1 MASFFKKN
9 RECDSLVEEYL
20 TDLTIR
26 CELTIKEY
34 KNPLKIADENIII
47 PTINQCNELN
57 KYKYTVAQLKQI
69 AKHYKLKMVGT
80 RPQLY
85 SRIYCFLYWS
95 SHIIKI
101 QNMFRRRLAYNYKIL
116 RGPAVISR
124 KLCTNNND
132 FITMEPVEEIPF
144 NQFISYKDT
153 DGFIYGFDINSL
165 HNLFMISTDDTTN
178 PYNRKDFPKLV
189 LLNLVL
195 IVRLSKILNH
205 PVNLI
210 YEDDTKKLS
219 PEKAI
224 ELRAIT
230 IFQSINALGNYSNA
244 DWFLSLN
251 KIQLI
256 HFVKELIKIWGY
268 RAQLS
273 IQTKINICPPTGDP
287 FRAVNLH
294 YLHNE
299 NNVWNI
305 KRVLLD
311 VMEKMINNGIDN
323 DSKSLG
329 AYYILGSLT
338 LVNTDAATAL
348 PWLFQSVC
356 YFD

>member
-1 MASFFKKN
+1 
-9 RECDSLVEEYL
+9 
-20 TDLTIR
+20 
-26 CELTIKEY
+26 
-34 KNPLKIADENIII
+34 
-47 PTINQCNELN
+47 
-57 KYKYTVAQLKQI
+57 
-69 AKHYKLKMVGT
+69 
-80 RPQLY
+80 
-85 SRIYCFLYWS
+85 
-95 SHIIKI
+95 
-101 QNMFRRRLAYNYKIL
+101 
-116 RGPAVISR
+116 
-124 KLCTNNND
+124 
-132 FITMEPVEEIPF
+132 MEPVEEIPF

-273 IQTKINICPPTGDP
+273 IQIKINICPPTGDP